1 MARAKKGDAT
11 QRRML
16 TMWEPPPNAGDPIGV
31 LATTFTLDTALFE
44 EECLARFAGVQSDP
58 ARDGALYRIEREEK
72 LANLMC
78 AAVVSDIHHCA
89 GRRSLRWDLLAARPE
104 SGVMHAKISV
114 LAWQDHVRV
123 IIGSANLTDAGYR
136 RNQECFAALD
146 FDDRFAD
153 SGLLIP
159 LLAYLHEIL
168 ALTNGPGRERA
179 EKLLAWLDERFEKK
193 AAPSRGLQ
201 RRLIL
206 VGPGRP
212 DFFGQLNDLLPG
224 GPPGEAHVVSPFF
237 DPELRDGGPER
248 RLWGVMKQRGAVAV
262 HFHVAGEAAPESG
275 GWRLEAPEHV
285 LDAMPGGR
293 ADVKTLLHPI
303 QVVDVPTDISRER
316 RPLHAKTLALSHE
329 TWSLLVIGSS
339 NFTSAGTGLNKYAR
353 NFEANV
359 AYVLRTD
366 SKEAMRRT
374 MESRVLRG
382 SAAVEPGQVSEFAR
396 AFDEEGEEDNVTL
409 PLPRFFSQAVFHG
422 VVEDHFL
429 ISLEFAGEA
438 PVDGWH
444 VSHEKM
450 RLMDGAEWKVLKAK
464 LKVELRLPCEGPPP
478 SVLMVVWA
486 GGDNVAEWPLNVAA
500 PDTLPAPTELQ
511 GLSLAALLDLL
522 SSARPLNEA
531 LRAWLRQQPNDDDT
545 EVEQVVELVDPHA
558 KVDTSGFL
566 VKRVQRACWAMRELR
581 SRLEQPVLSTSAMA
595 WRISGPVGARAVL
608 EAMRRQCDPELPD
621 EWAFLLCELSR
632 EIAAVALKG
641 AGGRPAAP
649 DVTQLLAAFQA
660 DLSQMLAEAQKGC
673 SSSMQGYI
681 ANALAQQPDYVQEGA
696 CHEAA

>member
-1 MARAKKGDAT
+1 MARIKKADAA

-16 TMWEPPPNAGDPIGV
+16 TLWEPPPNSGDPVGV

-78 AAVVSDIHHCA
+78 AAVVADIHHCA
-89 GRRSLRWDLLAARPE
+89 GRRSLRWDLLAARPQ
-104 SGVMHAKISV
+104 SGVMHAKISL

-146 FDDRFAD
+146 FDEQFAD
-153 SGLLIP
+153 SGLLDP
-159 LLAYLHEIL
+159 LLTYLREIL

-179 EKLLAWLDERFEKK
+179 EKLLAWVGERFEKK
-193 AAPSRGLQ
+193 SAPARGLQ

-206 VGPGRP
+206 IGPGRA
-212 DFFGQLNDLLPG
+212 DFFSQLNELLPS

-237 DPELRDGGPER
+237 DSELRDGGPER
-248 RLWGVMKQRGAVAV
+248 RLWSLMKQRGAVKV
-262 HFHVAGEAAPESG
+262 HFHVAGEAAPETG

-285 LDAMPGGR
+285 VGATPGGR
-293 ADVKTLLHPI
+293 AEVETLLHPI
-303 QVVDVPTDISRER
+303 QVIDVPTEVSRER

-329 TWSLLVIGSS
+329 TWSMLVIGSS

-359 AYVLRTD
+359 AYVLRAD
-366 SKEAMRRT
+366 SKEATRRLMDT
-374 MESRVLRG
+374 RVLRG
-382 SAAVEPGQVSEFAR
+382 SAAVDLGQVSEFAR
-396 AFDEEGEEDNVTL
+396 AFDAEGEEGSAIP
-409 PLPRFFSQAVFHG
+409 PLPRFFSQALFHG
-422 VVEDHFL
+422 VNEDHYA
-429 ISLEFAGEA
+429 ISLEFVGEA
-438 PVDGWH
+438 PQGGWH
-444 VSHEKM
+444 VSHLKR
-450 RLMDGAEWKVLKAK
+450 RLMDDSEWKVLKTNPR
-464 LKVELRLPCEGPPP
+464 VELRLPCDGPPP
-478 SVLMVVWA
+478 SVLTVEWS
-486 GGDNVAEWPLNVAA
+486 GGQNVAEWPLNVVA
-500 PDTLPAPTELQ
+500 PESLPAPTELQ

-531 LRAWLRQQPNDDDT
+531 LRAWLRQQPNDDDS
-545 EVEQVVELVDPHA
+545 EVEQAVELIDPHA

-581 SRLEQPVLSTSAMA
+581 TRLEQPVLSSSAMA

-608 EAMRRQCDPELPD
+608 EAMHRQCDPALPD

-632 EIAAVALKG
+632 EIGAVLLKG
-641 AGGRPAAP
+641 AGGRTADP
-649 DVTQLLAAFQA
+649 DVAHLLADFQA
-660 DLSQMLAEAQKGC
+660 DLSQMLVEAQKGC
-673 SSSMQGYI
+673 SSPMRGYI
-681 ANALAQQPDYVQEGA
+681 ANALTRQPEHIQEGT
-696 CHEAA
+696 CHEVA